1 MQREK
6 PEILPRSSQA
16 APGIRIRRLKLCC
29 SIPRLTAGFGGD
41 QLKPFQL
48 HILPQHLLNAG
59 KTQKSR
65 LSRSAPP
72 LHRVR
77 SLTPDPS
84 VAPDR
89 AGGTPEPDKSV
100 TSLKS
105 TSKPPPRSRGSPA
118 NGFRCKFTAA
128 SGVFDSRSSRPGAR
142 PGQGEGDLGVA
153 GLEQGAGA
161 AGQGRG
167 EKRGQPAGKGDKRH
181 GEARA
186 RLELPNPEGGC
197 GFCFLF

>member
-41 QLKPFQL
+41 QLKPF
-48 HILPQHLLNAG
+48 HSVFLPQHLLNAG

-89 AGGTPEPDKSV
+89 AGGTPEPNKSV

-105 TSKPPPRSRGSPA
+105 TSKTPPKEQRQPRERVQMQIYGGERG
-118 NGFRCKFTAA
+118 F
-128 SGVFDSRSSRPGAR
+128 
-142 PGQGEGDLGVA
+142 
-153 GLEQGAGA
+153 
-161 AGQGRG
+161 
-167 EKRGQPAGKGDKRH
+167 
-181 GEARA
+181 
-186 RLELPNPEGGC
+186 
-197 GFCFLF
+197 